1 MLHDPSRRAFV
12 RTAAVSAAALATLGR
27 ATPALARA
35 PRGQA
40 RAPRGQGANDRMQ
53 LAIIGFG
60 KRANELHGGFLDDDG
75 IEIIAVADVAA
86 ARAIEGTRLVNER
99 RKAQVCRVVA
109 SWRDII
115 ANPAIDAVIVATPD
129 HWHAEPAI
137 AAALAGKHVYCEKPL
152 SLTIAEGR
160 AIAVAARKSQICF
173 QTGSQ
178 QRSEFDYNF
187 VRAAEAVR
195 NGRIGKIKRIT
206 IGVGESP
213 IPCDL
218 PTESCPADIDWDGWL
233 GQAPMR
239 SFNHELCPI
248 GMHGHYPKWRNYREY
263 ANGGLA
269 DMGAHHFDIAQ
280 WALGMDESGPVTIIP
295 PTGTPTNSVKSGL
308 RFIYANQTEM
318 IHGGPTDCTFIG
330 SEGTIECSRGHVRA
344 YLGEDPKVVDDPKIL
359 EPVRGNEVALPRNS
373 SHIADFLRAIREGR
387 SPICTAETGHRTA
400 TICQLCNIGYDI
412 GQPLNWDPVTERFT
426 GAHAAQ
432 ANALTTRAVRKHA

>member
-160 AIAVAARKSQICF
+160 AIADAARKSQICF

-213 IPCDL
+213 VACDL
-218 PTESCPADIDWDGWL
+218 PAESCPADIDWDGWL

-239 SFNHELCPI
+239 PFNHELCPI

-280 WALGMDESGPVTIIP
+280 WALLAVIALAMFSIQATSEELAFRGYLLPLLASRASPIIAVLVSTTVFTVGHPGSGV
-295 PTGTPTNSVKSGL
+295 
-308 RFIYANQTEM
+308 Y
-318 IHGGPTDCTFIG
+318 
-330 SEGTIECSRGHVRA
+330 GTIGVAAFALMFSLCVLHTATVSYAAGAHVA
-344 YLGEDPKVVDDPKIL
+344 NNMAMFLLFPTVENDAATLLDLTQLI
-359 EPVRGNEVALPRNS
+359 VAL
-373 SHIADFLRAIREGR
+373 IIWFLWVRYR
-387 SPICTAETGHRTA
+387 
-400 TICQLCNIGYDI
+400 
-412 GQPLNWDPVTERFT
+412 
-426 GAHAAQ
+426 HA
-432 ANALTTRAVRKHA
+432 RRH